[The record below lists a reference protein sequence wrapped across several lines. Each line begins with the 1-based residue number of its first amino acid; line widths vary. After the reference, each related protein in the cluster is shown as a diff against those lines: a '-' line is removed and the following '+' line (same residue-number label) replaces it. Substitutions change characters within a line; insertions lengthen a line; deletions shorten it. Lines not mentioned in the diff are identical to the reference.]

1 MLASR
6 FLLGCWLALAVLS
19 LATVGLAQGAV
30 SSGAVLLLAVLKAW
44 LITDGFME
52 LRHGPWRWRVLLL
65 AWAGVLALVV
75 GISLNLRG

>member
-6 FLLGCWLALAVLS
+6 FLLGCWLALAALS

-30 SSGAVLLLAVLKAW
+30 SSGAVLVLAVLKAW

-52 LRHGPWRWRVLLL
+52 LLHGPWRWRVLLL

>member
-6 FLLGCWLALAVLS
+6 FLLGCWLALALFS

-30 SSGAVLLLAVLKAW
+30 SSGAILLLAVLKAW

-52 LRHGPWRWRVLLL
+52 LRHGPWRWRGLLL
-65 AWAGVLALVV
+65 AWAAVLAVLV
-75 GISLNLRG
+75 GISLHLRH